1 MTLFEILKIDTTQLK
16 IFSSKM
22 LAKIESL
29 LIHDE
34 KTEKIYIDCLVRK
47 KKIQIFSPSK
57 SNPEELIRQLY
68 ILKLHTEYGY
78 PLEHMEL
85 EVSVTMGSS
94 SKSADIVIYDN
105 AAKKDK
111 ENIVLIVE
119 IKKPK
124 EDMNKGIGQLESY
137 ISALPT
143 LLGVWTD
150 GQEENI
156 RYRNPE
162 NKYKFERFKR
172 VPRHKETIESVL
184 STYLKKAD
192 LQDIVDLRR
201 TVYMLEQRVLAND
214 GVNAFDEIFKLIFA
228 KLYDEKSK
236 KPLEELDFQI
246 KLGKKLSSTIEKL
259 FSKAKEKWKDVFKEK
274 DEIELSEET
283 LIAVVSE
290 LQEYKLF
297 ETDFEILDVAFEH
310 MISGDSKGEKGQYF
324 TPRPV
329 IDVIVK
335 MMNPDDDEK
344 VLDPSAGSAGFLLH
358 TFQYILN
365 NEKIEDKE
373 RYRYAV
379 NNLFAIDFDPRT
391 VKIAKALM
399 VIAGDGSSNAVHTNS
414 LDLRI
419 WDEEN
424 KAKFDN
430 AIATRY
436 AQNSFDIIMTN
447 PPFAGDIG
455 SSSGYLGYYEFARD
469 KKQKT
474 KNTQSRDLLFIERN
488 LRFLKNGGR
497 MAIVLPQGR
506 LNNSSDK
513 EIREYIA
520 KHCRILGVIGLH
532 GNSFKPHTGTKT
544 SILLLQKWDK
554 KKCPYKEDYPIFF
567 ATNTKPV
574 KDNSGNYVA
583 QTTKKT
589 IEKTDLADIAEA
601 FAQFAAKEELSFY
614 PKP

>member
-1 MTLFEILKIDTTQLK
+1 MTLLEILKIDTKQLK
-16 IFSSKM
+16 IFSQKM
-22 LAKIESL
+22 FDTIESL

-47 KKIQIFSPSK
+47 KKIQIFSLSK

-105 AAKKDK
+105 AEKKDK

-172 VPRHKETIESVL
+172 VPRHTESIESVL

-329 IDVIVK
+329 IDIIVK

-414 LDLRI
+414 LDLRT
-419 WDEEN
+419 WDESN

-430 AIATRY
+430 AIASRY

-455 SSSGYLGYYEFARD
+455 SSSGYLGYYDFARD

-474 KNTQSRDLLFIERN
+474 KSTQSRDLLFIERN

-532 GNSFKPHTGTKT
+532 VNSFKPHTGTKT

-583 QTTKKT
+583 PTTKKT